1 VSIPPWSRLPGDPI
15 WAAAERAHRRRLS
28 RVYHDWDRVLRLY
41 ERASRVLHLP
51 YDRPLDLAILTH
63 SVQIDIGGDR
73 RARCVDWL
81 RSHASGEE
89 PIEAASRLIL
99 AGPYKSLSDPRLPL
113 LELSDL
119 AFAET
124 GRSALEDIASEIRLL
139 TRLEEREIRIG
150 LHDELNRIRRRLTA
164 DLPGIGEDRFREFA
178 RSIIHGC
185 ERLSKDATIFS
196 F

>member
-1 VSIPPWSRLPGDPI
+1 MSTPPWSRLPGVPI
-15 WAAAERAHRRRLS
+15 WAAAERAHGRRLS

-41 ERASRVLHLP
+41 DRASRVLHLP

-73 RARCVDWL
+73 RARCVEWL
-81 RSHASGEE
+81 RSHVSGEE
-89 PIEAASRLIL
+89 PVEAAARLIL
-99 AGPYKSLSDPRLPL
+99 AGPYKSLADPRLPL

-119 AFAET
+119 AFPET
-124 GRSALEDIASEIRLL
+124 GQSAVEEIAKEIRLL
-139 TRLEEREIRIG
+139 TRLEEQEIRIG

-164 DLPGIGEDRFREFA
+164 ELPRLGEERFRELA

-185 ERLSKDATIFS
+185 ERLSKDGKIFS